1 MPYYNLLKKEIKSH
15 QRKHRK
21 GKTINQKQN
30 YCIQCYPVKSIS
42 ADNIPDGFE
51 VFWLWISIQYTAK
64 EYTGATIAAFKVLKD
79 EIASNAQPNILVSN
93 LPTDIQVTNAYQL
106 FHNIQPNNNMAIS
119 NAEMKAI
126 FDGVFGN
133 NGVDWKN
140 SLTAIHTAAQA
151 TNTALTTLQ
160 TATANRATKIIE
172 VPPFYGWDD
181 EDPYEWIQAFLQA
194 HTTNGWANNR
204 KVALAAG
211 HLKEAAY
218 DWYQNDHTNI
228 TQWEGN
234 NASFKERF
242 LAYFATDARK
252 NQWTRELQGIKQK
265 EGESVEDYSRRFRKV
280 LNKATHGN
288 ALANQ
293 YEVNY
298 FINGLSPIY
307 VSQVVLS
314 APANLATAITRAK
327 LVETG
332 VKYTLMN
339 VMPKE
344 EATNTTTTTTTP
356 APIAQVETV
365 LKNEIDALTQQM
377 QQLSINY
384 ANLSA
389 SLTKPPR
396 PINRTSRPENFNRTN
411 RPRNRQEI
419 QCYNCG
425 KMGHFAR
432 ECTASRRRR
441 PNQVQFQLQ
450 GNNNTR
456 PINFLDYEE
465 EYYYET
471 EEEYEE
477 YDDEYETELYAF
489 KRKEPYPREIREV
502 KRRVMPRS
510 ESRKEEQTDLPCGL
524 SVGQAAHEI
533 PKYRSGLI
541 RTVKRTREKETNFV
555 ERQNNSADSDQTT
568 AARCELYVGREPISA
583 VIDSGAATN
592 SQDEVLILGN
602 DWLRK
607 VNAIVNWQEEKLTI
621 NYKGRTVNVPLIFTV
636 TKALINAEIVEDEL
650 EEDTDYEYEN
660 EELVEAPL
668 YYSDTFDSDSDN
680 ELEYNPWMDLHSPD
694 YSEDEQKNDNEEE
707 GNPAIFLA
715 EIQEET
721 NTPALPKS
729 N

>member
-1 MPYYNLLKKEIKSH
+1 
-15 QRKHRK
+15 
-21 GKTINQKQN
+21 
-30 YCIQCYPVKSIS
+30 
-42 ADNIPDGFE
+42 
-51 VFWLWISIQYTAK
+51 
-64 EYTGATIAAFKVLKD
+64 
-79 EIASNAQPNILVSN
+79 
-93 LPTDIQVTNAYQL
+93 
-106 FHNIQPNNNMAIS
+106 
-119 NAEMKAI
+119 
-126 FDGVFGN
+126 
-133 NGVDWKN
+133 
-140 SLTAIHTAAQA
+140 
-151 TNTALTTLQ
+151 
-160 TATANRATKIIE
+160 
-172 VPPFYGWDD
+172 
-181 EDPYEWIQAFLQA
+181 
-194 HTTNGWANNR
+194 
-204 KVALAAG
+204 
-211 HLKEAAY
+211 
-218 DWYQNDHTNI
+218 
-228 TQWEGN
+228 
-234 NASFKERF
+234 
-242 LAYFATDARK
+242 
-252 NQWTRELQGIKQK
+252 
-265 EGESVEDYSRRFRKV
+265 
-280 LNKATHGN
+280 
-288 ALANQ
+288 
-293 YEVNY
+293 
-298 FINGLSPIY
+298 
-307 VSQVVLS
+307 
-314 APANLATAITRAK
+314 
-327 LVETG
+327 
-332 VKYTLMN
+332 MN

-356 APIAQVETV
+356 APVAQVETV

-432 ECTASRRRR
+432 KCTALRRRR

-510 ESRKEEQTDLPCGL
+510 ESRKEEQTRVVQDEEMQDVTQVSGSSQPRKARRKMLPAPIEQLNEFNVANYLRDLSCGL

-541 RTVKRTREKETNFV
+541 RAVKRTREKETNFV

-636 TKALINAEIVEDEL
+636 TKALINAETVEDEL

-721 NTPALPKS
+721 NTSALPKS